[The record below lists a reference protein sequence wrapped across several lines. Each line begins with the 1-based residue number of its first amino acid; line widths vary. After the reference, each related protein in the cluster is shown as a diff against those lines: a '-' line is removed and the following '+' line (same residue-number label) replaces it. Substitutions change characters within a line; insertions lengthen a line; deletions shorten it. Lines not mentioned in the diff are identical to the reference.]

1 MIKIIKRFNN
11 HNQGDEKEIIITG
24 YWVSKWCGFLYDQS
38 WTSVIHITRL
48 ILFLILTILHIL
60 IAVLLYED
68 MSLLEKVLITN
79 YAIVYINCLFMVL
92 PLIYNSKKNQLLCS
106 IIKTEFQEAK
116 IQFSPKQLE
125 VKKYTKR
132 FVRNFAYNVAFY
144 LYGSLIINF
153 IRRYLFEGVSL
164 KILPVNGWVPF
175 ELNSLIRYTFVF
187 IFQIV
192 ASISGMSAHVG
203 FLIIFVTHSVS
214 LCEQFEILS
223 IHIHE
228 TFKHVYFGET
238 MECFEVYILY
248 ILYFICLKN
257 TIFVA

>member
-1 MIKIIKRFNN
+1 
-11 HNQGDEKEIIITG
+11 
-24 YWVSKWCGFLYDQS
+24 
-38 WTSVIHITRL
+38 
-48 ILFLILTILHIL
+48 
-60 IAVLLYED
+60 
-68 MSLLEKVLITN
+68 
-79 YAIVYINCLFMVL
+79 MVL

-175 ELNSLIRYTFVF
+175 ELNSLIRFVL
-187 IFQIV
+187 
-192 ASISGMSAHVG
+192 H
-203 FLIIFVTHSVS
+203 
-214 LCEQFEILS
+214 
-223 IHIHE
+223 
-228 TFKHVYFGET
+228 
-238 MECFEVYILY
+238 
-248 ILYFICLKN
+248 
-257 TIFVA
+257 